1 MIKPNIFIFLCT
13 LLCSLPIEAKI
24 NTLRTPA
31 QYLSVDKEQVK
42 DTCPGADIRGAFSC
56 TKKQD
61 NGFSCFDVYEVEGDP
76 PPSQRYTL
84 LDENTSAQ
92 MNTAEPTCNFDGELN
107 CTNFL
112 ASLKYNLDF
121 SWFITNFPSSSFPQ
135 CQQTYTCTRIACW
148 RPLPPTASG
157 EVQSAKLMC
166 VYKKEQTFFLGTQIT
181 CQNTKSVRTK

>member
-1 MIKPNIFIFLCT
+1 MRKSIFICLCAIS
-13 LLCSLPIEAKI
+13 CSLSLETKVIS
-24 NTLRTPA
+24 LRAPA
-31 QYLSVDKEQVK
+31 QYLSVRAEQVQ
-42 DTCPGADIRGAFSC
+42 DTCPGEDIRRPFSC
-56 TKKQD
+56 SKKQT

-84 LDENTSAQ
+84 LDENISTQ
-92 MNTAEPTCNFDGELN
+92 TNTAEPTCNFDGELT
-107 CTNFL
+107 CENFL

-121 SWFITNFPSSSFPQ
+121 SWFITNFPSSSFAQ

-148 RPLPPTASG
+148 RPLASAASG
-157 EVQSAKLMC
+157 EIQSTKLMC